1 MLKYFRGN
9 FMSKKQV
16 SDKHFWRFVQNGG
29 LIQPEISTIDDVLN
43 LENLDPKMWTALA
56 CPVSGLEFSEETLN
70 LLDSD
75 KNGRVRVPEILSVIS
90 YIKKYFAK
98 PEIIMTEGDS
108 IPLEALS
115 ETNFACGHSP
125 LESATSVLK
134 ILNKPDSKEICYND
148 VSASDKL
155 FTPNVING
163 DGVLPAECIKDEF
176 VCSVVKDI
184 INCTGGT
191 DEISGVKGITRS
203 QKEEFFTKAKEI
215 KNWREAAV
223 QEDPKIFFLKE
234 GTDLAAKSFVKVQD
248 KINDFYL
255 RCSLINYDQNAKEIL
270 KSQTDKMFL
279 TENGTLFEK
288 ENLALLPLAL
298 CDAGKSLPLDETL
311 NPAWISDMKSFK
323 DNVITPLFKK
333 EITSL
338 SESNWRKIEEFFVP
352 YFSWYKA
359 MPENSVSTLGLDRI
373 AQILNSDA
381 EKIIDEYLEKEECH
395 PPISLASVELKK
407 MILIRRDF
415 VKLLKNFVCFA
426 DFYNPEKKAIFQ
438 AGTLFIDGRSC
449 DLCFK
454 VLDIAKHG
462 TMASLSQCFLVYCD
476 CVKKDNSG
484 QKMQIAALISNGETD
499 NLLVGRNGIFFDRNN
514 EDWDATIVKII
525 DNPVSIKQAFWAP
538 YKKIMRLIQEKIAK
552 STNAAESKVFDSMT
566 KVVENPKEITNTIP
580 TKKTDVG
587 TIAAISVA
595 FTGIATVVGGI
606 MEAFL
611 GLGKWIPLGIIGI
624 ILVISL
630 PSMLIAWR
638 KLKQRNIAPILDASG
653 WAINGNVKI
662 PTLLGDSL
670 TKLPV
675 YPVKSFLTIKDPYAS
690 KKFPIKRVI
699 FGVILLAII
708 LIALILILKNPDGIS
723 GVWQNIKNFAS
734 KFKISK

>member
-1 MLKYFRGN
+1 M
-9 FMSKKQV
+9 KKNLN

-29 LIQPEISTIDDVLN
+29 LIQPQISTIEDVLN

-56 CPVSGLEFSEETLN
+56 CPVSGLEFSEETLT

-75 KNGRVRVPEILSVIS
+75 KNGRVRIPEILSVIN
-90 YIKKYFAK
+90 YIKKYFSN
-98 PEIIMTEGDS
+98 PEIIMTEGDT
-108 IPLEALS
+108 IPIEALS
-115 ETNFACGHSP
+115 TNNFDCGHSAKD
-125 LESATSVLK
+125 SAISVLR
-134 ILNKPDSKEICYND
+134 ILNKPEAKEISYDD
-148 VSASDKL
+148 VSGSDKL
-155 FTPNVING
+155 FTANVING
-163 DGVLPAECIKDEF
+163 DGVLPAECVKDEF
-176 VCSVVKDI
+176 VSKVVKDI

-191 DEISGVKGITRS
+191 DDISGVKGITKE
-203 QKEEFFTKAKEI
+203 QKEEFFTKAKEL
-215 KNWREAAV
+215 KNWRETAGL
-223 QEDPKIFFLKE
+223 EDPKIFFLKDA
-234 GTDLAAKSFVKVQD
+234 TDSAAKAFTKVKD
-248 KINDFYL
+248 KINDYFL
-255 RCSLINYDQNAKEIL
+255 RCSLINYDENAKEIM
-270 KSQTDKMFL
+270 KSQNEKMFL
-279 TENGTLFEK
+279 AEDGSLLSKEK
-288 ENLALLPLAL
+288 LSLLPIAL
-298 CDAGKSLPLDETL
+298 CEAGKSLPLDSTV
-311 NPAWISDMKSFK
+311 NPAWTCEIKDFKEKVISH
-323 DNVITPLFKK
+323 LFKT
-333 EITSL
+333 EISNL
-338 SESNWRKIEEFFVP
+338 SETNWRKIEEFFVP
-352 YFSWYKA
+352 YLNWYQA
-359 MPENSVSTLGLDRI
+359 MPENSVSALGLDRI
-373 AQILNSDA
+373 VEILNSDA
-381 EKIIDEYLEKEECH
+381 EKIIDDLLEQEKNH
-395 PPISLASVELKK
+395 PPIALASVELKK
-407 MILIRRDF
+407 LILIRRDF
-415 VKLLKNFVCFA
+415 VKLLKNFVSFE

-476 CVKKDNSG
+476 CLKKDKSG
-484 QKMQIAALISNGETD
+484 EKMQISALISNGDTD
-499 NLLVGRNGIFFDRNN
+499 NLLVGRNGIFIDRDGQ
-514 EDWDATIVKII
+514 DWDATIVKII

-552 STNAAESKVFDSMT
+552 STNSAESKVFESMS
-566 KVVENPKEITNTIP
+566 KVVENPSEISSTIP
-580 TKKTDVG
+580 SKKTDVG

-675 YPVKSFLTIKDPYAS
+675 YPVKSFLSKKDPYAN

-708 LIALILILKNPDGIS
+708 VTTIILAVKNPNGIN
-723 GVWQNIKNFAS
+723 GVWENIKGIFVN
-734 KFKISK
+734 K

>member
-1 MLKYFRGN
+1 MGKN
-9 FMSKKQV
+9 QEET
-16 SDKHFWRFVQNGG
+16 KHFWRFVQNGG
-29 LIQPEISTIDDVLN
+29 LIQPQISTIEDVLN

-75 KNGRVRVPEILSVIS
+75 KNGRVRIPEILSVID

-98 PEIIMTEGDS
+98 PEILMTEGDS
-108 IPLEALS
+108 IPLDALS
-115 ETNFACGHSP
+115 QNPFDCGHSP
-125 LESATSVLK
+125 LESAKSVLK
-134 ILNKPDSKEICYND
+134 ILEKPDANEICYND
-148 VSASDKL
+148 VSVSDKL

-163 DGVLPAECIKDEF
+163 DGVLPSECIKDEF
-176 VCSVVKDI
+176 ASSVVKDI
-184 INCTGGT
+184 ITCTGGT

-203 QKEEFFTKAKEI
+203 QKNEFFAKAKEL
-215 KNWREAAV
+215 KTWRETAV
-223 QEDPKIFFLKE
+223 QEDPKIFFLKDD
-234 GTDLAAKSFVKVQD
+234 TDLAAKAFTKVQD
-248 KINDFYL
+248 KINDYFL

-279 TENGTLFEK
+279 TEDGSLCDIEK
-288 ENLALLPLAL
+288 LSLLPLAI
-298 CDAGKSLPLDETL
+298 CEAGKSLPLDDTL
-311 NPAWISDMKSFK
+311 NPAWLEDMKSFK
-323 DNVITPLFKK
+323 ETVILPLFKK
-333 EITSL
+333 EISSL
-338 SESNWRKIEEFFVP
+338 SETNWHKIEEFFVP
-352 YFSWYKA
+352 YLTWYKA
-359 MPENSVSTLGLDRI
+359 MPENSVSKLGLDRI

-381 EKIIDEYLEKEECH
+381 EKIIDEYLNLEENH
-395 PPISLASVELKK
+395 PPVSLASVELKK
-407 MILIRRDF
+407 LILIRRDF

-476 CVKKDNSG
+476 CLKKDSSG
-484 QKMQIAALISNGETD
+484 QKMQIAALISNGQTD
-499 NLLVGRNGIFFDRNN
+499 NLLVGRNGIFFDRNGD
-514 EDWDATIVKII
+514 DWDATIVKII

-552 STNAAESKVFDSMT
+552 STNTAESKVFETVS
-566 KVVENPKEITNTIP
+566 KVVENPNEIKSAVPN
-580 TKKTDVG
+580 KKTDVG

-624 ILVISL
+624 VLIISL
-630 PSMLIAWR
+630 PSVLIAWR

-675 YPVKSFLTIKDPYAS
+675 YPVKSFLKMKDPYAN
-690 KKFPIKRVI
+690 KKFPTKRVI
-699 FGVILLAII
+699 FGAILLAII
-708 LIALILILKNPDGIS
+708 ITAIILIVKNPEGIN
-723 GVWQNIKNFAS
+723 GVWQNIKNFTS